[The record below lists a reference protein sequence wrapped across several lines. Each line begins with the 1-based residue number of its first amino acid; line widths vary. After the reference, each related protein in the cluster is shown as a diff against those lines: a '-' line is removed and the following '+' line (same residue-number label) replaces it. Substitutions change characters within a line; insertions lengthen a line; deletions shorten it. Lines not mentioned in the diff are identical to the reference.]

1 MTRIN
6 EQRYYYIDLIRV
18 FAICMVIVLHCI
30 SGYYNEISNAGKCL
44 WYILG
49 YVNELSRVGVPLF
62 FMISG
67 FLLLQ
72 SEIYSIK
79 DFYKRRFLK
88 ICIPFLTY
96 NIFYYIAAHF
106 PNLSFYEFIK
116 ELLNN
121 GSAYHLWFIYSIL
134 FLYLVMPF
142 IKIIVDKINLKL
154 LAWFF
159 VILIFQTSIR
169 PFINT
174 VSGGRIYLYL
184 SEELV
189 CGHLGYVVLGYVL
202 GKYEISQNV
211 KRLIVISGL
220 VFFAITPAVSMYS
233 VKNGNDFL
241 FHGGYSLNH
250 YAEAATLFLLFKE
263 NANWKYT
270 GVQSL
275 SLATMDAYF
284 IHVFI
289 LEEIK
294 KLHWNLRPAVMI
306 FIWIIITMSVSFLWG
321 IIKINLVNILKKYV
335 K

>member
-49 YVNELSRVGVPLF
+49 YVNEFSRVGVPLF

-96 NIFYYIAAHF
+96 DIFYYIAAHF
-106 PNLSFYEFIK
+106 PKLSFYEFIK

-134 FLYLVMPF
+134 FLYLIMPF
-142 IKIIVDKINLKL
+142 IKIIADKIDIKV
-154 LAWFF
+154 LAIFF
-159 VILIFQTSIR
+159 VIVIFQTSIR
-169 PFINT
+169 PFVNT
-174 VSGGRIYLYL
+174 VSGEKIYLYL

-189 CGHLGYVVLGYVL
+189 CGHLGYVVLGYIL
-202 GKYEISQNV
+202 GKYEVSPNV
-211 KRLIVISGL
+211 KRLIYITGIA
-220 VFFAITPAVSMYS
+220 FFVITPVLSMYG
-233 VKNGNDFL
+233 VKGGRDFL

-250 YAEAATLFLLFKE
+250 YAEAAALFLLFKE
-263 NANWKYT
+263 KANRKYM
-270 GVQSL
+270 GVHSL

-284 IHVFI
+284 IHVFV

-294 KLHWNLRPAVMI
+294 KIDWNLRPAVMI
-306 FIWIIITMSVSFLWG
+306 FIWIIVTMSISFVWG
-321 IIKINLVNILKKYV
+321 IIKINLANILKKYV